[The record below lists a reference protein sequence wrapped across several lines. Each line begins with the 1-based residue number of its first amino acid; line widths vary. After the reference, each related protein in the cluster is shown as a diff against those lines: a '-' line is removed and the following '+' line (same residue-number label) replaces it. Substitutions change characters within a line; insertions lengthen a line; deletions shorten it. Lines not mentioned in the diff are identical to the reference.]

1 LISLSTNVEL
11 TLIIFYFKNEN
22 NVKKYI
28 PMKLEKSVA
37 GYHMLMILSG
47 VDGDFAAS
55 EQKVIEKYIK
65 SNFSPAENIDEQTKF
80 LKSLNKDQYMDC
92 FVKAANDF
100 YWNTEE
106 QQRNDFLDFAF
117 KLIKADDKIT
127 KEENQYINELYNSW
141 DFE

>member
-1 LISLSTNVEL
+1 MEDIKTN
-11 TLIIFYFKNEN
+11 NE
-22 NVKKYI
+22 
-28 PMKLEKSVA
+28 KLEKAIA

-47 VDGDFAAS
+47 VDGDFAKS
-55 EQKVIEKYIK
+55 EERVIKTYIK
-65 SNFSPAENIDEQTKF
+65 SNFDPSINLDSETNY
-80 LKSLNKDQYMDC
+80 LKSLKEDQYMEC

-100 YWNTEE
+100 LWSSEE

-127 KEENQYINELYNSW
+127 KEENQFINELYNSW

>member
-1 LISLSTNVEL
+1 MIFHNDKLKNF
-11 TLIIFYFKNEN
+11 IIFSKNSMNSDIKNIE
-22 NVKKYI
+22 
-28 PMKLEKSVA
+28 MKLEKSIA
-37 GYHMLMILSG
+37 GYHILMILSG

-65 SNFSPAENIDEQTKF
+65 ANFSPADNLDDETAY
-80 LKSLNKDQYMDC
+80 LKSLHQEKYMDC
-92 FVKAANDF
+92 FLKAANDF

-106 QQRNDFLDFAF
+106 QERNDFLNFAF